1 MVPQRNGAQVF
12 LVMAVFVFG
21 RACFRL
27 YPLALGEENITEG
40 SMRGS
45 ETKPRALQVAGGEPL
60 ATDPFVPS
68 MT

>member
-45 ETKPRALQVAGGEPL
+45 ERKPRALQVAGARRAPR
-60 ATDPFVPS
+60 D
-68 MT
+68 